1 MQIDE
6 YLRSA
11 SGDLLRHKMRTLLTM
26 LGIIFGV
33 GAVISMLSIGAGA
46 QAEALE
52 LIDSMGLRN
61 IIVRDKPVDDEDL
74 YTLREKSLGL
84 SLRDLDA
91 LREVSPDFITAGA
104 GKRVRSNQILSE
116 SGRSSGQVMGVTRT
130 HFALYNLAL
139 KRGSYFDRRE
149 EESFA
154 RVCLLGSRASRD
166 LFAYLDPVGRA
177 VKVNDVWF
185 TVVGVLRDQ
194 NLGKDS
200 FEGVE
205 LESADNSIFIPIT
218 TALKM
223 FDYQN
228 LASEVDEMV
237 LQVAPGA
244 SIETNAILLTSVL
257 QDLHGGE
264 MDFSL
269 VVPEKLLE
277 QSSKTRQI
285 FNVVMGW
292 HRRHLPARRRHR
304 HHEHHAGHACS
315 SAPARSASAAP
326 SVHAA
331 RDILDP
337 VPGRGRRHQPDS
349 AALAGVAMLE
359 LQYCRWSCLPVGL
372 EHGGHRLL
380 HHPGVWLFAAGGNG
394 VRYVPGTQ
402 CRQAQPHRRAALRVK
417 RQACSRSMAPAM
429 PPAAQMLISPRR
441 APRRA
446 IS

>member
-6 YLRSA
+6 HLRSA
-11 SGDLLRHKMRTLLTM
+11 GGDLLRHKMRTLLTM

-61 IIVRDKPVDDEDL
+61 IIVRDKQVDDEDL

-91 LREVSPDFITAGA
+91 LRQVSPDFITAGA

-116 SGRSSGQVMGVTRT
+116 TGRSSGQVMGVTGT
-130 HFALYNLAL
+130 HFGLYNLAL
-139 KRGSYFDRRE
+139 KRGSFFDRQE

-154 RVCLLGSRASRD
+154 RVCLRGSRASRD

-223 FDYQN
+223 FDQQI

-244 SIETNAILLTSVL
+244 SIETNAVLLTSVL

-277 QSSKTRQI
+277 QSSRTRQI
-285 FNVVMGW
+285 FNVVMGGIAGISLLVGGIGIMNIMLASVLERTREIGL
-292 HRRHLPARRRHR
+292 RRAVGAR
-304 HHEHHAGHACS
+304 
-315 SAPARSASAAP
+315 P
-326 SVHAA
+326 
-331 RDILDP
+331 RDIL
-337 VPGRGRRHQPDS
+337 VQF
-349 AALAGVAMLE
+349 LAEAVLISGLGGLLGVMLGFSIAGGVAFLSA
-359 LQYCRWSCLPVGL
+359 WSTVVTGYSIILAFGFSLLVGMVFGTYPAL
-372 EHGGHRLL
+372 NAARLN
-380 HHPGVWLFAAGGNG
+380 PID
-394 VRYVPGTQ
+394 
-402 CRQAQPHRRAALRVK
+402 ALRYE
-417 RQACSRSMAPAM
+417 
-429 PPAAQMLISPRR
+429 
-441 APRRA
+441 
-446 IS
+446 

>member
-285 FNVVMGW
+285 FNVVMGGIAGISLLVGGIGIMNIMLASVLERTREIGI
-292 HRRHLPARRRHR
+292 RRAVGAR
-304 HHEHHAGHACS
+304 
-315 SAPARSASAAP
+315 P
-326 SVHAA
+326 
-331 RDILDP
+331 RDIL
-337 VPGRGRRHQPDS
+337 VQF
-349 AALAGVAMLE
+349 LAEAVVISGLGGLLGVMLGFSIAGGVAFLSAWNTVVTGYSII
-359 LQYCRWSCLPVGL
+359 LAFGFSLLVGMVFGTYPAL
-372 EHGGHRLL
+372 N
-380 HHPGVWLFAAGGNG
+380 AAKLN
-394 VRYVPGTQ
+394 PID
-402 CRQAQPHRRAALRVK
+402 ALRYE
-417 RQACSRSMAPAM
+417 
-429 PPAAQMLISPRR
+429 
-441 APRRA
+441 
-446 IS
+446 

>member
-1 MQIDE
+1 VQIDE

-285 FNVVMGW
+285 FNVVMGGIAGISLLVGGIGIMNIMLASVLERTREIGI
-292 HRRHLPARRRHR
+292 RRAVGAR
-304 HHEHHAGHACS
+304 
-315 SAPARSASAAP
+315 P
-326 SVHAA
+326 
-331 RDILDP
+331 RDIL
-337 VPGRGRRHQPDS
+337 VQF
-349 AALAGVAMLE
+349 LAEAVVISGLGGLLGVMLGFSIAGGVAFLSAWNTVVTGYSII
-359 LQYCRWSCLPVGL
+359 LAFGFSLLVGMVFGTYPAL
-372 EHGGHRLL
+372 N
-380 HHPGVWLFAAGGNG
+380 AAKLN
-394 VRYVPGTQ
+394 PID
-402 CRQAQPHRRAALRVK
+402 ALRYE
-417 RQACSRSMAPAM
+417 
-429 PPAAQMLISPRR
+429 
-441 APRRA
+441 
-446 IS
+446 